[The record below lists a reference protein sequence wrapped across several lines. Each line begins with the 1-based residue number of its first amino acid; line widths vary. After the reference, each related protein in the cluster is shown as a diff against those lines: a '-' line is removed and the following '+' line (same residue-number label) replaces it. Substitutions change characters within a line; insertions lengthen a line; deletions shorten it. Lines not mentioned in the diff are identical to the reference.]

1 MVLRSL
7 NEVVKMTETY
17 FYPAFHK
24 LSVHEQLLTLET
36 LEFTQQ
42 IELLNTLRPDE
53 LALILRNFDCVEQ
66 KLYLSFI
73 HRRKSRE
80 VLRLLMFKKDEVASI
95 LIRDRFVY
103 DAKERVSDVFYHEAY
118 PELVELTQLFIVDE
132 QNRLLG
138 TVETNELLQTNR
150 NVYLTDLMQA
160 KATTVLYNHRQKEV
174 RDLLSQDKV
183 NEAAVISSNNI
194 LLGVVLK
201 GMIEKSQNT

>member
-1 MVLRSL
+1 MVG
-7 NEVVKMTETY
+7 TY
-17 FYPAFHK
+17 LYPAFHK

-36 LEFTQQ
+36 LEFNQQ
-42 IELLNTLRPDE
+42 IELLNALRPDE

-80 VLRLLMFKKDEVASI
+80 VLRLLRFKKEEIASI

-103 DAKERVSDVFYHEAY
+103 EEKERVSDVFYHEAY
-118 PELVELTQLFIVDE
+118 LELVGLTHLFVVDDKN
-132 QNRLLG
+132 QLLG
-138 TVETNELLQTNR
+138 RVDTSELLETNREA
-150 NVYLTDLMQA
+150 YLRDIMRD
-160 KATTVLYNHRQKEV
+160 KVTTVFYNHRQREV
-174 RDLLSQDKV
+174 KHLLTENKV

-201 GMIEKSQNT
+201 EMIEKSQNS